1 MQSSIRVVFLLL
13 VAIVSLAGCDT
24 PRNDSAAA
32 SSRVRLDS
40 SNADSQFGEYVVRVS
55 GLLTS
60 DLTPEIAQ
68 SYGIV
73 RSESRGFVNL
83 VVLRKDA
90 ATGVEVPVK
99 ANVTLSASNL
109 TGQLKNTAIKEI
121 EVVDSIY
128 YIVEV
133 DVTDREIIN
142 FDFDVRPI
150 DSNRLLQIRFTYEFY
165 AR

>member
-1 MQSSIRVVFLLL
+1 MQLSVRVGFLLL
-13 VAIVSLAGCDT
+13 VAIVSLAGCDASRDDGT
-24 PRNDSAAA
+24 AA

-40 SNADSQFGEYVVRVS
+40 SNADARFGDYVVRVS

-60 DLTPEIAQ
+60 DLSPEVAQ
-68 SYGIV
+68 TYGIV

-83 VVLRKDA
+83 VLLRKDA
-90 ATGVEVPVK
+90 ATGAEVPVK
-99 ANVTLSASNL
+99 ANVTVSASNL
-109 TGQLKNTAIKEI
+109 NGQLKNTAIKEI
-121 EVVDSIY
+121 EATDSIY

-142 FDFDVRPI
+142 FDFDLRPA

>member
-1 MQSSIRVVFLLL
+1 MQSSVRVGVL
-13 VAIVSLAGCDT
+13 VLSAIVLLAGCDA
-24 PRNDSAAA
+24 PRDDGTAV

-40 SNADSQFGEYVVRVS
+40 SQADAQFGEYVVRVS

-68 SYGIV
+68 TYGIV

-83 VVLRKDA
+83 VLLRKDA
-90 ATGVEVPVK
+90 ATGAETPVK

-121 EVVDSIY
+121 EAADSIY

-133 DVTDREIIN
+133 EVTDREIIN
-142 FDFDVRPI
+142 FDFDVRPV
-150 DSNRLLQIRFTYEFY
+150 DSNRVLQVRFTQEFY
-165 AR
+165 GR

>member
-1 MQSSIRVVFLLL
+1 MQISMRAGFLLL

-24 PRNDSAAA
+24 PRNDGSAV

-40 SNADSQFGEYVVRVS
+40 TKADAQFGEYVIRVS
-55 GLLTS
+55 GMLTS

-73 RSESRGFVNL
+73 RSETRGFVNL

-90 ATGVEVPVK
+90 ATGAEVPVK

-109 TGQLKNTAIKEI
+109 TGQLKNTAIKEV
-121 EVVDSIY
+121 EAADSIY

-133 DVTDREIIN
+133 EVADREIIN
-142 FDFDVRPI
+142 FDFDVRPA
-150 DSNRLLQIRFTYEFY
+150 DSNRLLQVQFTQEFY

>member
-1 MQSSIRVVFLLL
+1 MQSSVRVGVL
-13 VAIVSLAGCDT
+13 VLSTIVLLAGCDA
-24 PRNDSAAA
+24 PRDDGTAV

-40 SNADSQFGEYVVRVS
+40 SQADAQFGEYVVRVS

-68 SYGIV
+68 TYGIV

-83 VVLRKDA
+83 VLLRKDA
-90 ATGVEVPVK
+90 ATGAEAPVK

-109 TGQLKNTAIKEI
+109 TGQLKNTVIKEI
-121 EVVDSIY
+121 EAADSIY

-133 DVTDREIIN
+133 EVTDREIIN
-142 FDFDVRPI
+142 FDFDVRPV
-150 DSNRLLQIRFTYEFY
+150 DSNRVLQVRFTQEFY
-165 AR
+165 GR

>member
-1 MQSSIRVVFLLL
+1 MQSSVRVGVL
-13 VAIVSLAGCDT
+13 VLSAIVLLAGCDA
-24 PRNDSAAA
+24 PRDDGTAV

-40 SNADSQFGEYVVRVS
+40 SQADAQFGEYVVRVS

-68 SYGIV
+68 TYGIV

-83 VVLRKDA
+83 VLLRKDA
-90 ATGVEVPVK
+90 ATGAETPVK

-121 EVVDSIY
+121 EAADSIY

-133 DVTDREIIN
+133 EVTDREIIN
-142 FDFDVRPI
+142 FDFDVRPV
-150 DSNRLLQIRFTYEFY
+150 DSKRELQVRFTQEFY
-165 AR
+165 GR